1 MLRHLWLLAKTPG
14 AYRRLLLL
22 RHAEAQKPLSPDVL
36 GSRAELL
43 RRSMMSG
50 SDLSHVSK
58 TARHGASAAR
68 RARIGV
74 VNGWSG
80 WAISGGVFLGKGVIS
95 DLSGTIPLV

>member
-1 MLRHLWLLAKTPG
+1 MTACQDTRVAPEVVTFTPRG
-14 AYRRLLLL
+14 IGD
-22 RHAEAQKPLSPDVL
+22 PLSPDVL